1 MTPKLSCPI
10 KLLLAI
16 NLKLSLSVNIV
27 PAIEEG
33 KKEWIIFAME
43 NL

>member
-10 KLLLAI
+10 KLLVAI
-16 NLKLSLSVNIV
+16 NLKLSLTVNIV
-27 PAIEEG
+27 QAIEYG
-33 KKEWIIFAME
+33 KKEWIIRAME